1 MKNFLVTLI
10 DRDTGDLQRIVVQSE
25 CSCDMQEFV
34 DGLTDLQISHPVV
47 IDINESA
54 VKHLPLVD
62 PT

>member
-34 DGLTDLQISHPVV
+34 DGLTDLQISNPVV
-47 IDINESA
+47 IDINENA